1 MGMLAAMTVVA
12 AVASVSVACG
22 CSRDTA
28 SVVVGDK
35 LLPEERKLVDI
46 GGSVQRPSM
55 TPWTTVVLC
64 ALKQHGGMCRTGE
77 LARSLPGCSKK
88 MLTQTLREMEADGL
102 LDRKVYPVV
111 PPKVEYSLT
120 TLGKRFLEP
129 MEMLDDWA
137 RRNDDAVRRL
147 KSRKKKRDKAGS

>member
-1 MGMLAAMTVVA
+1 MPAKKTGLIILDENSAPRKILELF
-12 AVASVSVACG
+12 AV
-22 CSRDTA
+22 
-28 SVVVGDK
+28 K
-35 LLPEERKLVDI
+35 
-46 GGSVQRPSM
+46 
-55 TPWTTVVLC
+55 WTTVVLC

-111 PPKVEYSLT
+111 PPMVEYSLT

-137 RRNDDAVRRL
+137 RRDDDAVRRL

>member
-1 MGMLAAMTVVA
+1 MPAKKTGLIILDENSAPRKILELF
-12 AVASVSVACG
+12 AV
-22 CSRDTA
+22 
-28 SVVVGDK
+28 K
-35 LLPEERKLVDI
+35 
-46 GGSVQRPSM
+46 
-55 TPWTTVVLC
+55 WTTVVLC

-111 PPKVEYSLT
+111 PPMVEYSLT